1 MKQTQCK
8 KAYIYRVYRIFCYL
22 NLTEIMIFLKF
33 ELLIWFLC
41 YFPQNCEKFTK
52 YFAIDFFL
60 TLFFKF
66 LRKNWIEMS
75 HLFFCLF
82 FPPENYNFI
91 FHIFKFISFLISN
104 SDFFLQFYIS
114 SVSFFSELQDKL
126 LALFLERKSDF
137 RVCIIAFPHNFP
149 LNF

>member
-1 MKQTQCK
+1 
-8 KAYIYRVYRIFCYL
+8 
-22 NLTEIMIFLKF
+22 MIFLKF
-33 ELLIWFLC
+33 ELLILFLR

-66 LRKNWIEMS
+66 LRKNWIEIS

-82 FPPENYNFI
+82 FFPENYNFI

-114 SVSFFSELQDKL
+114 SVSFFLRT
-126 LALFLERKSDF
+126 AR
-137 RVCIIAFPHNFP
+137 
-149 LNF
+149 